1 MLQISVLISNK
12 RENRPHSADSSAVTP
27 SYRNEQQR
35 ISLLSILIK
44 LVSMKHQPEVVEVH
58 PSRTAAGC
66 KRIEIGAHILCLLL
80 SKCLSILV
88 QVEGTEQLKNIV
100 LLRKNSLY
108 KRGMFSNRFVHS
120 IFCNKLPTFQAKLLP
135 QMKQASSVPQI
146 YQYIQALLSCIQ
158 SSMLV
163 SDEELS
169 VLSSSVSCWQI
180 VILYL
185 ASYLMLETSDG
196 VCQELSSPGSERIKL
211 VGMSSPSYEEKA
223 GTGKL
228 YHVTQM
234 DYESYFS
241 AAPPPADIS
250 SPNSALSKAN
260 IADKETHHRP
270 PTNSSS
276 LSVTTEDY
284 DTQYVLCSNY
294 PPAIEASQ
302 IVFTAAMEV
311 LRKSIYS

>member
-1 MLQISVLISNK
+1 MLQISVLVSNK
-12 RENRPHSADSSAVTP
+12 RETRSHSAESSTVTP
-27 SYRNEQQR
+27 SSRNEQQK
-35 ISLLSILIK
+35 ISLWTILIK
-44 LVSMKHQPEVVEVH
+44 LVSMEDKPAVLEVQ
-58 PSRTAAGC
+58 PSRTAVGC
-66 KRIEIGAHILCLLL
+66 KRIEIGAQILCLLL

-88 QVEGTEQLKNIV
+88 QVEVAEQLHNVV

-108 KRGMFSNRFVHS
+108 KRGLFSNRFVHS

-135 QMKQASSVPQI
+135 QMKQACSIPQI
-146 YQYIQALLSCIQ
+146 YQYIQSLLSCMQ
-158 SSMLV
+158 SSSVLA

-169 VLSSSVSCWQI
+169 VLNSSVSSWQI

-196 VCQELSSPGSERIKL
+196 ICQELSSPGSERIKL
-211 VGMSSPSYEEKA
+211 VGMSSPSCEEKA
-223 GTGKL
+223 GAGKL

-234 DYESYFS
+234 EYESYVS

-260 IADKETHHRP
+260 IAEKEPHHRP
-270 PTNSSS
+270 STNSSS

-311 LRKSIYS
+311 LHD